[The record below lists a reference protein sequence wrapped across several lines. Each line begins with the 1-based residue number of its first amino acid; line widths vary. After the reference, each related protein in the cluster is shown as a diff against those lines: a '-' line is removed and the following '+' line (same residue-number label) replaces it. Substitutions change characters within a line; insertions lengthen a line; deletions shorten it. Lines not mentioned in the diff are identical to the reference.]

1 MIFHENLLDDLIDL
15 KKSID
20 HEVIVLSNKKM
31 ETSLASYSPW
41 LCGLVQNEGDYSFHP
56 VYNHQPSKGEILSDP
71 ETLKNLDDFLR
82 KDGALVWDLSEEKT
96 GISDKKVTDIGLM
109 DPISAQIIEFYEIS
123 KAEIK
128 KGPLFSKGFD
138 DIVDVVV
145 PVSAPNYKSYSYSTI
160 LARGAIFIEV
170 PYTRKYGQLLFEMSL
185 VHELGHQILF
195 LLQCTDTLIHE
206 KDILTPIWS
215 GIRQQSR
222 PAIKAMHGLV
232 ALSFMLNYIGYK
244 LKKAEMSTTEMEI
257 LHTYHSDY
265 LNKAKETSDAIKNN
279 CSLTEL
285 GEQVHLELS
294 QIALK
299 DELV

>member
-20 HEVIVLSNKKM
+20 QQVIGLTNEKLG
-31 ETSLASYSPW
+31 TLLTSYSPW
-41 LCGLVQNEGDYSFHP
+41 LCVLVQNEGDNSFHL

-71 ETLKNLDDFLR
+71 QTVKVLDDFLR
-82 KDGALVWDLSEEKT
+82 TDGALVWDISEEKT
-96 GISDKKVTDIGLM
+96 GISDKKVSDIGLM
-109 DPISAQIIEFYEIS
+109 DPIAPELIEFYETS

-138 DIVDVVV
+138 DIVNVIV

-160 LARGAIFIEV
+160 LARGAIFIEI
-170 PYTRKYGQLLFEMSL
+170 PYAREHGQLLFEISL

-206 KDILTPIWS
+206 KDMLTPIWS

-222 PAIKAMHGLV
+222 PAIKALHGLV
-232 ALSFMLNYIGYK
+232 ALSFMLNYIRYK
-244 LKKAEMSTTEMEI
+244 LKDSKMLSDEVEV
-257 LHTYHSDY
+257 LRTYHNDY
-265 LNKAKETSDAIKNN
+265 LKKARETSDAIKSN
-279 CSLTEL
+279 CALTEL

-294 QIALK
+294 HIALNG
-299 DELV
+299 ELV